1 MTIITTAPVSTTTAR
16 VHWSEVDEDLWV
28 ADFGGAF
35 GGSIDAA
42 GGRHLAR
49 DPFGRER
56 GEFDTFDQAR
66 RHLEA
71 FLAHPSMGRRLEARG
86 STVA

>member
-1 MTIITTAPVSTTTAR
+1 MTIMTTPATTAAPAR
-16 VHWSEVDEDLWV
+16 IRWSEADEDLWV
-28 ADFGGAF
+28 ADFDGAF
-35 GGSIDAA
+35 GGSIDSA

-56 GEFDTFDQAR
+56 GAFDTFDEAR

-71 FLAHPSMGRRLEARG
+71 FLAHPSMSRRLGARE
-86 STVA
+86 S